1 MNTLFDFISHVNGMT
16 YLLALGSIA
25 GFAVYLEL
33 FKARPFAEILESARD
48 DYRFVR
54 ELGIAGNKRVVK
66 NVVKGVFMAASY
78 LVALPFLFMRGLLQ
92 AAGELAS
99 AVAQPGWSPVRAYFT
114 GRRKGKKAQ
123 PKDDNND
130 EPESTE

>member
-1 MNTLFDFISHVNGMT
+1 MNTLFDFISHVNGLT
-16 YLLALGSIA
+16 YVLALASIA

-54 ELGIAGNKRVVK
+54 ELGIAGNKRFVK
-66 NVVKGVFMAASY
+66 NAVKAVLLAVMY
-78 LVALPFLFMRGLLQ
+78 LVALPFLFLRGLGQ

-114 GRRKGKKAQ
+114 GRNKAKKAE
-123 PKDDNND
+123 KKNEED
-130 EPESTE
+130 EPENSD